1 MQPDYHKRLSLYNN
15 FHMISGQQQK
25 AGVRDGDEVVADD
38 EEIVVVVVRRRGCK
52 VITLR
57 GYSVV
62 VEQYVN
68 I

>member
-1 MQPDYHKRLSLYNN
+1 MQPDYNKCLSLYNN

-38 EEIVVVVVRRRGCK
+38 EEIVVVVVRRRRCK

-57 GYSVV
+57 GYSCG
-62 VEQYVN
+62 
-68 I
+68 